1 MSDYLAVGG
10 VSAVLKS
17 LLTTAL
23 ADGGPSTILGA
34 SAGIT
39 NVAPDLVKTGP
50 DETAQINVFLYYAS
64 MNAALRN
71 FGLPSMNAA
80 GGRLSNPP
88 LAINLHYLITAY
100 GSNPFDSEILL
111 AWAMK
116 VFHDTPVVPRDTIET
131 ALQDL
136 LSVLPVPPEQKLI
149 SASTL
154 ASQVEHIRITP
165 EALTTEEIYRL
176 WTAFQTSY
184 RPTTSYQVSVVVIQD
199 TQGFASNLP
208 VQQRS
213 VLALP
218 LISPLID
225 SITPT
230 MAVLGQTITINGS
243 NFLGDTAAATT
254 VSFDTA
260 AGVAAASVQGSCVRV
275 VVPSTLFAG
284 THSIRVMR
292 SVTFPSSSV
301 AHPGFASNPAP
312 FQVVPII
319 QPPTTP
325 PPPPAAPYQA
335 TQGSPFTLTLSPVV
349 GVMQQV
355 VVYIGDQAIPMP
367 PMPLSGPATSATI
380 TVTVP
385 ATIPVGNYPLR
396 VEVDGAQS
404 RLTLDTTSGS
414 PTFGQYLPQVGVKA

>member
-23 ADGGPSTILGA
+23 AAGGPSTILGA
-34 SAGIT
+34 TAGIT
-39 NVAPDLVKTGP
+39 NIAPDLVSTGP
-50 DETAQINVFLYYAS
+50 DEAPQLNIFLYYAS
-64 MNAALRN
+64 INPSLRN
-71 FGLPSMNAA
+71 LNLPSMNSN

-88 LAINLHYLITAY
+88 LAINLHYLVTAY
-100 GSNPFDSEILL
+100 GRNPFDAEILL

-116 VFHDTPVVPRDTIET
+116 IFHDTPVVPRDTIEQ
-131 ALQDL
+131 ALEDL
-136 LSVLPVPPEQKLI
+136 LSVLPVPPEQQLI
-149 SASTL
+149 SGSTL

-199 TQGFASNLP
+199 TQSFASNLP
-208 VQQRS
+208 VQRRS

-218 LISPLID
+218 LISPLIE

-230 MAVLGQTITINGS
+230 MATVGQTITINGS
-243 NFLGDTAAATT
+243 NFLGDTAADTT
-254 VSFDTA
+254 VSFDSG
-260 AGVAAASVQGSCVRV
+260 AGVAALTVQGSCVRV
-275 VVPSTLFAG
+275 AVPTTLFAG
-284 THSIRVMR
+284 THSLRVMR
-292 SVTFPSSSV
+292 NVTFYSSTTPH
-301 AHPGFASNPAP
+301 AGFASNPIP
-312 FQVVPII
+312 FQLVPII
-319 QPPTTP
+319 QPPPAP

-335 TQGSPFTLTLSPVV
+335 KQGNPFTLTLNPAV

-355 VVYIGDQAIPMP
+355 VVYIGDNAIPMP
-367 PMPLSGPATSATI
+367 PLPLSGPATTASV
-380 TVTVP
+380 TVT
-385 ATIPVGNYPLR
+385 IPSSIVAGNYPLR

-414 PTFGQYLPQVGVKA
+414 PTFGQYLPQVGVSA

>member
-23 ADGGPSTILGA
+23 AEGGPSAILGA

-39 NVAPDLVKTGP
+39 NVAPDLVSTGP
-50 DETAQINVFLYYAS
+50 DETPQINVFLYYAS
-64 MNAALRN
+64 INAALRN
-71 FGLPSMNAA
+71 LGLPSMNGN

-88 LAINLHYLITAY
+88 LAINLHYLVTAY
-100 GSNPFDSEILL
+100 GSKPFDAEILL

-116 VFHDTPVVPRDTIET
+116 VFHDTPVVPRGTIEQ
-131 ALQDL
+131 ALEDL
-136 LSVLPVPPEQKLI
+136 LSVLPVPPEQQLI

-199 TQGFASNLP
+199 TQSFASNLP
-208 VQQRS
+208 VQRRS

-230 MAVLGQTITINGS
+230 MVTLGQTLTITGS
-243 NFLGDTAAATT
+243 NFLGDTAADTT
-254 VSFDTA
+254 VSFDTG
-260 AGVAAASVQGSCVRV
+260 AGVAAATVQESCVRV

-292 SVTFPSSSV
+292 SVTFPSSSR

-312 FQVVPII
+312 FQLVPII
-319 QPPTTP
+319 QPPTAP

-335 TQGSPFTLTLSPVV
+335 TQGSPFTLTVSPVV

-367 PMPLSGPATSATI
+367 PMPLSGPATSVSI

-385 ATIPVGNYPLR
+385 TTIAVGNYPLR

-404 RLTLDTTSGS
+404 RLTLDTSSGS
-414 PTFGQYLPQVGVKA
+414 PTFGQYLPQVGVSA

>member
-23 ADGGPSTILGA
+23 AEGGPSGILGA

-39 NVAPDLVKTGP
+39 DVAPDLVSTGP
-50 DETAQINVFLYYAS
+50 DETPQINVFLYYAS
-64 MNAALRN
+64 INAALRN
-71 FGLPSMNAA
+71 FGLPSMNGN

-88 LAINLHYLITAY
+88 LAINLHYLVTAY
-100 GSNPFDSEILL
+100 GSKPFDAEILL

-116 VFHDTPVVPRDTIET
+116 VFHDTPVVPRDTIEQ
-131 ALQDL
+131 ALEDL
-136 LSVLPVPPEQKLI
+136 LTVLPVPPEQQLI

-199 TQGFASNLP
+199 TQSFASNLP
-208 VQQRS
+208 VQRRS

-230 MAVLGQTITINGS
+230 MATLGQTLTITGS
-243 NFLGDTAAATT
+243 NFLGDTAADTT
-254 VSFDTA
+254 VSFDTG
-260 AGVAAASVQGSCVRV
+260 AGVAAATVQDSCVRV

-284 THSIRVMR
+284 THSVRVMR
-292 SVTFPSSSV
+292 SVTFPSSSR

-312 FQVVPII
+312 FQQSPSFSRR
-319 QPPTTP
+319 PRRRLHPRRPTRP
-325 PPPPAAPYQA
+325 RK
-335 TQGSPFTLTLSPVV
+335 
-349 GVMQQV
+349 
-355 VVYIGDQAIPMP
+355 AI
-367 PMPLSGPATSATI
+367 
-380 TVTVP
+380 
-385 ATIPVGNYPLR
+385 R
-396 VEVDGAQS
+396 S
-404 RLTLDTTSGS
+404 RLRYR
-414 PTFGQYLPQVGVKA
+414 PWWA

>member
-23 ADGGPSTILGA
+23 AAGGPTAILGA
-34 SAGIT
+34 TAGIT
-39 NVAPDLVKTGP
+39 NVAPDLVNTGS
-50 DETAQINVFLYYAS
+50 DETPQINIFLYYAS
-64 MNAALRN
+64 LNPALRN
-71 FGLPSMNAA
+71 LNLPSMSAN
-80 GGRLSNPP
+80 GGRLSNQP
-88 LAINLHYLITAY
+88 LAINLHYLVTAY
-100 GSNPFDSEILL
+100 GSHPFDAEILL

-116 VFHDTPVVPRDTIET
+116 VFHDTPVVPRATIEQ
-131 ALQDL
+131 ALEDL
-136 LSVLPVPPEQKLI
+136 LTVLPVPPEQQLI

-165 EALTTEEIYRL
+165 ETLTTEEIYRL

-199 TQGFASNLP
+199 TQSFASNLP
-208 VQQRS
+208 VQKRS

-225 SITPT
+225 TITPS
-230 MAVLGQTITINGS
+230 MATVGQTITINGS
-243 NFLGDTAAATT
+243 NFLGDTAASTT
-254 VSFDTA
+254 VSFDMA
-260 AGVAAASVQGSCVRV
+260 AGVAAATVQGSCVRV

-292 SVTFPSSSV
+292 SVTFYSSPV

-312 FQVVPII
+312 FQLVPII
-319 QPPTTP
+319 QPPTAP

-335 TQGSPFTLTLSPVV
+335 TQGSPFTLTLSPAV

-355 VVYIGDQAIPMP
+355 VVYMGDQAIPMP
-367 PMPLSGPATSATI
+367 PMPLSGPATSGTI

-385 ATIPVGNYPLR
+385 TTIAVGNHPLR

-414 PTFGQYLPQVGVKA
+414 PTFGQYLPQVGVSA